1 MIQTKRNNGVNVNY
15 VVADPLIDDIGV
27 SFKIGATV
35 KDLGQAAPATVAA
48 NFNFADTIQ
57 GIPIGRTIVDG
68 KEVISDIDKTVA
80 RDELYMLPDG
90 TLHIGKAPAGAV
102 WALQGSPPLL
112 RNSVKVVADGIKR
125 DKTGSDIWTTN
136 GRDINAKSYRLAVGL
151 TAARKLVIARTKQT
165 VTLDTLATIMAE
177 LGCIDALNG
186 DGGGSAY
193 LWPADNGWGRK
204 MGVALTITKGED
216 NVKHSGDA
224 KPELIIDPGHGGSDP
239 GASGNGITEK
249 NMVLDISL
257 YQYKRFKELGVPVA
271 LTRDKDISL
280 SQSERTS
287 IIKTSGAKY
296 CMSNHINAAGS
307 TTAAGAEII
316 HSIYSDG
323 KLARQIALAL
333 RDAGQVLRPTPTF
346 SKANSKGQDY
356 YFMHRETGNVSTVIN
371 EYGFCSNA
379 ADAAR
384 LKAKWKEYAEA
395 GVKAYCEYVGHK
407 YVAPK
412 QEETKPTTPPNKP
425 AEVIE
430 GMKDIAGHWAQGS
443 IVKALQSGVMIG
455 MSKDEWKPDN
465 PLTRAQLAVVLDR
478 LGLLD
483 VIDRMSVSERGEI

>member
-1 MIQTKRNNGVNVNY
+1 MIQTKRFNGVNVNY
-15 VVADPLIDDIGV
+15 VIADPLIDDIGV
-27 SFKIGATV
+27 IFKIGATV
-35 KDLGQAAPATVAA
+35 KELGQTAAATVTA
-48 NFNFADTIQ
+48 NFNFAETVS
-57 GIPIGRTIVDG
+57 GTPIGRTIVDS
-68 KEVISDIDKTVA
+68 KEVISDIPKTVA

-90 TLHIGKAPAGAV
+90 SLHIGKAPKDAV

-112 RNSVKVVADGIKR
+112 RNGVNVVADGIKR
-125 DKTGSDIWTTN
+125 DQTGYDIWTTN

-151 TAARKLVIARTKQT
+151 TAARKLVVARTMQT
-165 VTLDTLATIMAE
+165 VSLDMIATIMAG

-216 NVKHSGDA
+216 SVKHIGDE
-224 KPELIIDPGHGGSDP
+224 KPQLIIDPGHGGSDP
-239 GASGNGITEK
+239 GASGNGIIEK
-249 NMVLDISL
+249 HMVLDISL
-257 YQYKRFKELGVPVA
+257 YQFKRFKELGVPVA
-271 LTRDKDISL
+271 LTRDKDVSL
-280 SQSERTS
+280 SQSERTG
-287 IIKTSGAKY
+287 IVKASGAKY
-296 CMSNHINAAGS
+296 CMSNHINAASS

-323 KLARQIALAL
+323 KLARQIAFAL

-346 SKANSKGQDY
+346 SKTNSLGGDY

-384 LKAKWKEYAEA
+384 LKTNWQTYAEA
-395 GVKAYCEYVGHK
+395 AVKAYCLFVGHK

-412 QEETKPTTPPNKP
+412 QEETKPTTPPDKP

-443 IVKALQSGVMIG
+443 IVKAIQSGVMVG
-455 MSKDEWKPDN
+455 MSKNEWKPDN